1 MPGKGEVTEVPP
13 YGGGE
18 VACSVQSLKLLLW
31 SASCGNEIKLMAS
44 SGK

>member
-1 MPGKGEVTEVPP
+1 MPP

-18 VACSVQSLKLLLW
+18 VACSVQSLKLLLLLW